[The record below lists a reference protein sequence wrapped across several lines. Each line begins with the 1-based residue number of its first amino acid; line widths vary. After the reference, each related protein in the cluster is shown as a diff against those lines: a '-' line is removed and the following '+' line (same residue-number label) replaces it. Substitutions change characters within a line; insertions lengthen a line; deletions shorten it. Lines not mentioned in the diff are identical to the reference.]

1 MVNIFIVKKSITS
14 TSSSYKLLLSVSDPR
29 TSDWFLVSAP
39 GPLLAIVAFYVYFST
54 SLGPRLMKDR
64 QPFTLRKTLIVYN
77 FIQVILSIYL
87 VYEGLMAGWLNDY
100 SFKCQPVDYSDNP
113 KAMRIARTVHLYF
126 IVKIIDLL
134 DTVFFVLRKKDKQ
147 ISFLH
152 VYHHAGMVMGSWGGV
167 KYLAGGHAT
176 FLGLVNS
183 FVHIIMYT
191 HYLIM
196 SLKIAKP
203 WWKKYITQLQLFQ
216 FILLL
221 IHFSQLLWTKD
232 CGFPRWPAAVF
243 IPQNLFMIV
252 LFGDF
257 YYQTYV
263 KKKPKKS
270 ANENGQAYNEA
281 SNGKPKSQ

>member
-1 MVNIFIVKKSITS
+1 MALIIRSLIDGYRYINDEI
-14 TSSSYKLLLSVSDPR
+14 SDPR
-29 TSDWFLVSAP
+29 SRDWFLIGTPWP
-39 GPLLAIVAFYVYFST
+39 GLALLGFYLHFTYR
-54 SLGPRLMKDR
+54 LGPSIMANRPPMKLDR
-64 QPFTLRKTLIVYN
+64 IMQVYDV
-77 FIQVILSIYL
+77 IQIILSSYL
-87 VYEGLMAGWLNDY
+87 FYKALVLGWMNDY
-100 SFKCQPVDYSDNP
+100 SFTCEPVDYSFSP
-113 KAMRIARTVHLYF
+113 KAIEIARTVHLYF

-270 ANENGQAYNEA
+270 ANENGQANNEA